1 MYTVGRLSQLAAL
14 ALLPL
19 AMFLEL
25 TGALGEHGLSEMLKI
40 MIFGFV
46 LFYTGR
52 ILQGYSK
59 V

>member
-25 TGALGEHGLSEMLKI
+25 TGVLGEHGLSEMLKI